1 MDLRKVCPR
10 CGMVS
15 DKRQTACPGCKESLL
30 LIEPEDMEFRDSRD
44 DNGSGARPNGAE
56 TGFGDQL
63 LTMRPPG
70 PWLHCSSQPEFVF
83 LVKDGSTI
91 GRKGT
96 INVCPLA
103 DSRYIGRVH
112 ARFRSSNGRW
122 YLKNLNKNS
131 FTCVNGR
138 EVEPD
143 AEQPIVDGDHITL
156 GTTCFVFRAK

>member
-1 MDLRKVCPR
+1 MRKVCPR

-30 LIEPEDMEFRDSRD
+30 LVEPEDMERQAEQQAGRAGGRRGRD
-44 DNGSGARPNGAE
+44 P
-56 TGFGDQL
+56 GFGEQL
-63 LTMRPPG
+63 PTMRPAG

-91 GRKGT
+91 GRKGS
-96 INVCPLA
+96 INVCPLE

-112 ARFRSSNGRW
+112 AKFRASNGRW
-122 YLKNLNKNS
+122 YLKNLSRNS

-138 EVEPD
+138 EVELD
-143 AEQPIVDGDHITL
+143 CEQPVVDGDHITL
-156 GTTCFVFRAK
+156 GTTCFVFRTR

>member
-1 MDLRKVCPR
+1 MTLMDLRKICPR

-30 LIEPEDMEFRDSRD
+30 LVEPEDVEP
-44 DNGSGARPNGAE
+44 GVEPAEGAGERLPVFEQRWPTA
-56 TGFGDQL
+56 
-63 LTMRPPG
+63 RPPG

-91 GRKGT
+91 GRRGS

-103 DSRYIGRVH
+103 DSKFIGRVH

-122 YLKNLNKNS
+122 YLKNLSRNS

-138 EVEPD
+138 EVGVD
-143 AEQPIVDGDHITL
+143 SEQPVVDGDHITV
-156 GTTCFVFRAK
+156 GTTCFVFRTK